1 MTQRTDLEWIFI
13 FETEE
18 LLQDTQLFD
27 TTRSNLY

>member
-1 MTQRTDLEWIFI
+1 MTQRTELEWI